1 MEENSLFNLHE
12 SLTGEKIKK
21 KRRTI
26 KQVENE
32 IIELKKEIVLL
43 KNLLKFYINDD
54 WWEENEIN
62 QKIKL

>member
-21 KRRTI
+21 KRRTV

>member
-32 IIELKKEIVLL
+32 IIELKKEIALL

-54 WWEENEIN
+54 WWEENEFN
-62 QKIKL
+62 QMIKL